1 MIPSIWGQSGGA
13 PFSFMPANT
22 VLRCHSNNADCCRR
36 SSAWFCL
43 KSTAAIELVLACGVV
58 RCWTRWRKIEPASSA
73 WKTLFRR
80 GQIVGGPNA
89 DSKVKSLRDP
99 HRIATGG
106 YLDAERAFESAGVEF
121 IDENGGGRA
130 SL

>member
-1 MIPSIWGQSGGA
+1 MTSSILGVKAAAHHFPSCQPIP
-13 PFSFMPANT
+13 
-22 VLRCHSNNADCCRR
+22 RYHSNSADCCRR

-43 KSTAAIELVLACGVV
+43 KSTAAIELVLACGAV

-89 DSKVKSLRDP
+89 DSKVKSLRHP

-106 YLDAERAFESAGVEF
+106 YLDAALKSSL
-121 IDENGGGRA
+121 A
-130 SL
+130 SDRCFPRPRRS